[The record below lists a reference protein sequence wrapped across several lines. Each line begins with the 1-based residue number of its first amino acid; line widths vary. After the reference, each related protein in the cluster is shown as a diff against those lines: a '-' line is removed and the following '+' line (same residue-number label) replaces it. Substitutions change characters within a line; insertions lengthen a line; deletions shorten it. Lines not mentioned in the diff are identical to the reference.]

1 MVNIKSEISV
11 SKSKLQDLMSTI
23 VNAEKELESLKIDL
37 HSVKSEHKKSRNG
50 LDSLKNTFDVF
61 RKE

>member
-37 HSVKSEHKKSRNG
+37 HSVKVNIR
-50 LDSLKNTFDVF
+50 SLEMV
-61 RKE
+61 

>member
-23 VNAEKELESLKIDL
+23 VNAEKEL
-37 HSVKSEHKKSRNG
+37 
-50 LDSLKNTFDVF
+50 
-61 RKE
+61 